1 MHRERAWGVLPVPL
15 SAREWRLP
23 VLSLHSVMLHVRLRY
38 ISRRQDRGRGAKRR
52 ELGRRAASIADRGCL
67 LAGAAT
73 SVATLRP
80 ATLPAS
86 QT

>member
-1 MHRERAWGVLPVPL
+1 MPG
-15 SAREWRLP
+15 S
-23 VLSLHSVMLHVRLRY
+23 SLHSVALHVRLRY
-38 ISRRQDRGRGAKRR
+38 MSRQQDRGRRAKRR